1 MHRIVGLDGVVRSIE
16 WRARPRAGED
26 GRVLIEGML
35 SDVSEERRALHA
47 IERAHA
53 DAEERSRVDALTGL
67 ANRLRLEEELSST
80 RGAVAV
86 LGLDVDHFKRVN
98 DTYGHAVGDEVLV
111 EVGRRLRGAV
121 RATDLVARPG
131 GEEFTVLVAAPARR
145 RGAGAHRRGAAA
157 GGRATARSPTAAG
170 PLDVTVSIGA
180 ARRGAGEDTPAAALL
195 DDADAALYAAKRRG
209 RNRVVLATG
218 LTDADRVAEEPT
230 PLRLARALAL
240 AAGVPQEQGAA
251 AASTAADVAE
261 ELGLAPGDAVAACA
275 AAWLVSVD
283 GDAVRAVRELA
294 DVAPALERWRRGEP
308 ENGPV
313 ERVLA
318 RLPLAS

>member
-1 MHRIVGLDGVVRSIE
+1 MAIDHVHRIVGLDGVVRSIE

-67 ANRLRLEEELSST
+67 ANRLRLEEELCAAPA
-80 RGAVAV
+80 GAVAV

-131 GEEFTVLVAAPARR
+131 GEEFTVLVPHLPDDAALR
-145 RGAGAHRRGAAA
+145 AHRRGAAA
-157 GGRATARSPTAAG
+157 GRRRPAVPDGGGRPGRHGLDRRGPPRGGRGHAGGDAAG
-170 PLDVTVSIGA
+170 RRRRRPLRRQA
-180 ARRGAGEDTPAAALL
+180 PRPQPRGAGH
-195 DDADAALYAAKRRG
+195 
-209 RNRVVLATG
+209 G
-218 LTDADRVAEEPT
+218 LTDADRVAEEPA

-240 AAGVPQEQGAA
+240 AAGVPLEQGAA

-294 DVAPALERWRRGEP
+294 DVAPALERWRRAEGDAP
-308 ENGPV
+308 ST
-313 ERVLA
+313 A
-318 RLPLAS
+318 R